1 MIYDCFNFFNELEI
15 LDIRLNTLY
24 DVVDKFVL
32 VESNKTFSGNE
43 KEYIFENNTK
53 HFKFFLDKKKNVFCE
68 KPLTTKYA
76 TAQKLYK
83 IARKNNLKIVEDACM
98 GIGAKIKNKNPRVPI
113 PIIDILVL

>member
-53 HFKFFLDKKKNVFCE
+53 HFKFFLDKIIHIKVDSVPDDYSNLE
-68 KPLTTKYA
+68 YA
-76 TAQKLYK
+76 KGNTEY
-83 IARKNNLKIVEDACM
+83 
-98 GIGAKIKNKNPRVPI
+98 NK
-113 PIIDILVL
+113 IIDFT